1 MILCD
6 KNIILPSSL
15 PSGFNDITF
24 IDGRTLTNQDLID
37 SKCTAL
43 FVRSVT
49 TINESLLKSSNICFV
64 GTATAGIDHIDR
76 KYLNDRSIAFASAP
90 GSNAVAVAEYVYFA
104 LLSYSHTYNISL
116 RGKVLGIFGLGQV
129 GKRVAKIAETL
140 GMKIIASDPFLEES
154 GIMYQNIQWRKK
166 REILQ
171 EADIISIHTPLTYQG
186 AYPTANMFSRDEC
199 EIMSAS
205 LLIQTSRGGIIEE
218 SALLKKLQTSHLLLA
233 IDVWEEEP
241 LWNAH
246 IAHHTST
253 CMATPHIAGYT
264 KTARERGGE
273 MIVEAYARF
282 KGLRISEHINKQ
294 NYIDDKDVY
303 KTLQLHRFAENKRT
317 VLKHHDVDS
326 MYFDECRQHCLQDIE
341 TMKDPLL

>member
-49 TINESLLKSSNICFV
+49 TINASLLKSSIVRFV
-64 GTATAGIDHIDR
+64 GTATAGIDHIDMH
-76 KYLNDRSIAFASAP
+76 YLNDRSIAFASAP

-104 LLSYSHTYNISL
+104 LLSYSNTYNISL

-166 REILQ
+166 KEILQ
-171 EADIISIHTPLTYQG
+171 EANIISIHTPLTYHG
-186 AYPTANMFSRDEC
+186 RYPTAYMFSRDEC
-199 EIMSAS
+199 DIMSAS

-233 IDVWEEEP
+233 IDVWEQEP

-246 IAHHTST
+246 IANHSST

>member
-171 EADIISIHTPLTYQG
+171 EADIISIHTPLTYHG
-186 AYPTANMFSRDEC
+186 AYPTAYMFSRDEC

-282 KGLRISEHINKQ
+282 KGLHISEHINKQ

-317 VLKHHDVDS
+317 VLKHRDVDS
-326 MYFDECRQHCLQDIE
+326 MYFDECRQQCLQDIE

>member
-171 EADIISIHTPLTYQG
+171 EADIISIHTPLTYHG
-186 AYPTANMFSRDEC
+186 AYPTAYMFSRDEC

-246 IAHHTST
+246 IAQHSST
-253 CMATPHIAGYT
+253 YMATPHIAGYT

-282 KGLRISEHINKQ
+282 KGLHISEHINKQ

-326 MYFDECRQHCLQDIE
+326 MYFDECRQQCLQDIE

>member
-104 LLSYSHTYNISL
+104 LLSYSHTYHISL
-116 RGKVLGIFGLGQV
+116 RNKVLGIFGLGQV

-171 EADIISIHTPLTYQG
+171 EADIISIHTPLTYHG
-186 AYPTANMFSRDEC
+186 AYPTAYMFSRDEC

-241 LWNAH
+241 LWTAH
-246 IAHHTST
+246 IAQHSST
-253 CMATPHIAGYT
+253 CMATPHIAGST

-273 MIVEAYARF
+273 MLVEAYARF

-326 MYFDECRQHCLQDIE
+326 MYFDECRQQCLQDIE

>member
-15 PSGFNDITF
+15 PFGFNDIAF

-37 SKCTAL
+37 AKCTAL

-49 TINESLLKSSNICFV
+49 KINESLLKSSNVCFV
-64 GTATAGIDHIDR
+64 GTATAGIDHIDML
-76 KYLNDRSIAFASAP
+76 YLNDHSIAFASAP

-116 RGKVLGIFGLGQV
+116 RGKILGIFGLGQV

-140 GMKIIASDPFLEES
+140 GMNIIASDPFLQES
-154 GIMYQNIQWRKK
+154 GIMYTNIEWHTKSD
-166 REILQ
+166 ILQ
-171 EADIISIHTPLTYQG
+171 QADIISIHTPLTYHG
-186 AYPTANMFSRDEC
+186 RYPTAYMFSRDEC

-205 LLIQTSRGGIIEE
+205 LLIQTSRGGIIAE
-218 SALLKKLQTSHLLLA
+218 SALLKKLQTSNLLLA
-233 IDVWEEEP
+233 IDVWEQEP

-246 IAHHTST
+246 IANHSSAF
-253 CMATPHIAGYT
+253 MATPHIAGYS
-264 KTARERGGE
+264 KTARAKGGE

-282 KGLRISEHINKQ
+282 KGLDISQHIKKQ
-294 NYIDDKDVY
+294 NDIDDKGVY
-303 KTLQLHRFAENKRT
+303 NTLQLHRFAEKKRT
-317 VLKHHDVDS
+317 ALKHHDVES
-326 MYFDECRQHCLQDIE
+326 IYFDECRQQCLQDIE
-341 TMKDPLL
+341 TIKDPLL